1 MKYYLL
7 KLLTVVVL
15 VNIFIW
21 LINTTNDF
29 AFYGALI
36 CIAGII
42 YTIYLTI
49 NYFIKQQDK

>member
-7 KLLTVVVL
+7 KLLTIVVL
-15 VNIFIW
+15 VNIFVW

-36 CIAGII
+36 CLSGIL

-49 NYFIKQQDK
+49 NHLIKQQNK